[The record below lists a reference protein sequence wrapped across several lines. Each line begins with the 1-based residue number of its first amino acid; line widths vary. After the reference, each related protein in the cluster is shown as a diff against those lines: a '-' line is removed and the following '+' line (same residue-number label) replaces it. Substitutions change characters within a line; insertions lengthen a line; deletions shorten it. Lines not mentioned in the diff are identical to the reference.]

1 MRWFMILA
9 VAALTLADPAP
20 VRARAFSAAIRACW
34 RPTPFRSR
42 RSRAAFVPGGSGLI
56 PFASGSPVE
65 FGLNRAFWNMAASG
79 YGGPFA
85 NYFSPL
91 GAPRSFLT
99 PFAVNPNGLGVVRPL
114 MVPATPGPVGR
125 AVWQSRLAQGLV
137 QGEREG
143 QGPLRTRR
151 GIHEAAGPGRR
162 LFFMLSPADSAGFVW
177 TLPMGRGNT
186 IAGFVTRRRIR

>member
-20 VRARAFSAAIRACW
+20 VRAQGILGGYPSLLAPNSV
-34 RPTPFRSR
+34 PFAPLSGGL
-42 RSRAAFVPGGSGLI
+42 VPGGSGLI

-79 YGGPFA
+79 YGGPLA

-114 MVPATPGPVGR
+114 MVPATPGRLVVPYGNPGLHKGWYKGKGKGKGR
-125 AVWQSRLAQGLV
+125 
-137 QGEREG
+137 
-143 QGPLRTRR
+143 
-151 GIHEAAGPGRR
+151 
-162 LFFMLSPADSAGFVW
+162 
-177 TLPMGRGNT
+177 
-186 IAGFVTRRRIR
+186 